1 MELNWGKLRQDPYVP
16 TAAVPRVKGR
26 TCPVDESLGW
36 EMSLRGPG
44 VGTAEERNQ
53 SRGSLQVD
61 AEGEQSI
68 LGKASSHSTGKQR
81 QGDLPADQDQPGTQ
95 LWCPGPMPTSRVKY
109 RGQKSHS

>member
-1 MELNWGKLRQDPYVP
+1 MGLNWGKLRQDPYMP
-16 TAAVPRVKGR
+16 TATVPRGKGGVIDR

-68 LGKASSHSTGKQR
+68 LGKASSHGH
-81 QGDLPADQDQPGTQ
+81 G
-95 LWCPGPMPTSRVKY
+95 
-109 RGQKSHS
+109 